1 MPTDLT
7 SESDTTVPARHDDSH
22 KGSDD
27 AASALTDDKH
37 ARNDNY
43 KKQYFI
49 DTLLKHI
56 LLINL

>member
-37 ARNDNY
+37 ARNDTTKNN
-43 KKQYFI
+43 
-49 DTLLKHI
+49 I
-56 LLINL
+56 LLTLCLNIFY